1 MKKLVV
7 SLSVMILFA
16 AALLGVASLIPTSTA
31 TLLSTLPADVRSA
44 APYGDGLLLAAGEA
58 GLYRLD
64 ADGAIAPVYKVT
76 GQHVIDVAVGADA
89 VYVLAFSPSN
99 HRNVLQVVDPAHG
112 AVTRSISLGGS
123 VVDLA
128 GVLAD
133 GQIVI
138 VEGGQVRFMDPETN
152 RTLHR
157 VAVSGGLLSSGHLD
171 GERLYASRGYAG
183 GLAIID
189 TRTAELLEVIEI
201 TDWLARAV
209 VAGRRAYVTSS
220 LEGPGVID
228 LDTQEYHRVDVIHF
242 FARPAGDGY
251 ALLSDVIYR
260 LDEHGRPVQRTK
272 LPDKLSDAV
281 KAAGHAKILDVA
293 DAQIVV
299 ACGPKLFELVPV
311 WSTSAPDEL
320 PAAQP
325 RSRGSSGQ

>member
-1 MKKLVV
+1 MRKLWIA
-7 SLSVMILFA
+7 LSVMAVLA
-16 AALLGVASLIPTSTA
+16 GVLVGVGITLAPTPTV
-31 TLLSTLPADVRSA
+31 TLLSTLPAPVRAA

-64 ADGAIAPVYKVT
+64 ADGAVAPVYKVT

-89 VYVLAFSPSN
+89 IYVLAFSPSS
-99 HRNVLQVVDPAHG
+99 HRNVLQVVDPAQG
-112 AVTRSISLGGS
+112 TVTRSISLGGS

-133 GQIVI
+133 GRIVI
-138 VEGGQVRFMDPETN
+138 VEGGQVRFIDPETD

-183 GLAIID
+183 GLAVFD

-201 TDWLARAV
+201 TDWLTRAV
-209 VAGRRAYVTSS
+209 VSGRRAYVTSS

-228 LDTQEYHRVDVIHF
+228 LDTREYHRVDVIHF

-251 ALLSDVIYR
+251 AMVGDAIYR
-260 LDEHGRPVQRTK
+260 LDEYGRPVQRTK
-272 LPDKLSDAV
+272 LPGELGDAV
-281 KAAGHAKILDVA
+281 KAAGDAKIVDVA
-293 DAQIVV
+293 DTRIVI
-299 ACGPKLFELVPV
+299 ACGAKVFKLVPA
-311 WSTSAPDEL
+311 WSTRAPDEL
-320 PAAQP
+320 PAAD
-325 RSRGSSGQ
+325 